1 MLGET
6 SVTALQTVR
15 VGTGGPRVAYLHG
28 LLGQGKN
35 LATLAKAVS
44 ATDPGLLIDLPN
56 HGRSDW
62 TPTFGYGDWADDVA
76 ATLREQLP
84 HDAAITVFGH
94 SMGGKTAMALALR
107 HPGLVRALV
116 VADIAPDDS
125 SHGYGF
131 GRLVAGLAALP
142 LAEIGTREEADRLL
156 AATVPD
162 AGVRAFL
169 LQNLHRAK
177 PEGWR
182 WLPNLKLLAAALP
195 QISGWPAGLHGPYE
209 GPVLWLRGGDSGYVT
224 DAHAAAMR
232 ALFPRTRLVTIKNA
246 GHWLHADQPQA
257 VAATL
262 QAFLDALRPAL
273 GR

>member
-1 MLGET
+1 MTDLHTMQIGAG
-6 SVTALQTVR
+6 V
-15 VGTGGPRVAYLHG
+15 PRVAYLHG

-35 LATLAKAVS
+35 LATIAKAVS
-44 ATDPGLLIDLPN
+44 ATDPGLLVDLPN

-62 TPTFGYGDWADDVA
+62 TATFGYANWADQVA
-76 ATLREQLP
+76 ETLRHHLP
-84 HDAAITVFGH
+84 TGAPITVFGH

-107 HPGLVRALV
+107 HPSLVRALV
-116 VADIAPDDS
+116 VADISPDDS

-131 GRLVAGLAALP
+131 GRLVNGLRDLP
-142 LAEIGTREEADRLL
+142 LAQVRTREDADRLL
-156 AATVPD
+156 AAAVPD

-177 PEGWR
+177 PDGWR
-182 WLPNLKLLAAALP
+182 WLPNLDLLADALP
-195 QISGWPAGLHGPYE
+195 GISGWPAGLRGPYQ

-224 DAHAAAMR
+224 DEHAPAMR
-232 ALFPRTRLVTIKNA
+232 ELFPRTRLVTIKHA

-262 QAFLDALRPAL
+262 QAFLDQLRPAL